1 MIARVTPGVPSQVV
15 PAIMA
20 SPAGTPGQLTER
32 QQLKMLLDET
42 DPDRPAA
49 DEADEDDGSDPRVL
63 FPAHGVGHPC
73 AMLTWCYTSP
83 EPVKKKRRKRKQEE
97 YKVEEIVGMK
107 VDSKTVRNARRS
119 IVRRER
125 VRESRDVGM
134 VGSVISRPE
143 FFLMCGSGQG

>member
-49 DEADEDDGSDPRVL
+49 DEADEDDGGDPRVL

-73 AMLTWCYTSP
+73 AMLTWCCTSASAATTDT
-83 EPVKKKRRKRKQEE
+83 VGTE
-97 YKVEEIVGMK
+97 YCCCCCLLSCFWSC
-107 VDSKTVRNARRS
+107 D
-119 IVRRER
+119 RE
-125 VRESRDVGM
+125 
-134 VGSVISRPE
+134 
-143 FFLMCGSGQG
+143 C